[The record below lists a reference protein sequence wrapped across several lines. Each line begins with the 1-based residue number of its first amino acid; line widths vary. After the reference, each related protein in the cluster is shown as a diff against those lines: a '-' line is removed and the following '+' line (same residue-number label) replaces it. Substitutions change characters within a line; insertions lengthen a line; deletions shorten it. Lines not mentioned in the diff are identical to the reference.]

1 MRPPGYLPG
10 VALSWNVTLAS
21 CTIVDM
27 ENEMRGGSPPES
39 AGRAATIAAQNSRV
53 DQQPDG
59 RSLTWKRLSLILLL
73 VNTPLFYHGCDSG
86 DTYFT
91 LGAAAP
97 CVELTYA
104 DGGVLPDQAKMTSP
118 WLWCANVFLLV
129 ATLWLI
135 RRAFPRLRRIVVSQT
150 FLVALLIVILLMN
163 SFLYASVIWMNV
175 IWSVNMQFLV
185 AVHWLIL
192 HDVTDHAAENGVD
205 VALASRLHFFCMLAA
220 VYLVLRL
227 LVWIYNRFVAVD
239 SQRWWQLRLG
249 GLIGAM
255 LILGAGIG
263 MLLRYLIA
271 LSQS

>member
-1 MRPPGYLPG
+1 MRPLGYLP
-10 VALSWNVTLAS
+10 AAASSWNVTLAS
-21 CTIVDM
+21 CNMVDM
-27 ENEMRGGSPPES
+27 ENEMRDGPAPES
-39 AGRAATIAAQNSRV
+39 AGRAATVAAQNSQV
-53 DQQPDG
+53 GQQPNG
-59 RSLTWKRLSLILLL
+59 QRLTWKRLTLLLILM
-73 VNTPLFYHGCDSG
+73 NTPLFYHGCDSG

-91 LGAAAP
+91 VGAAAP
-97 CVELTYA
+97 CAELTYT

-118 WLWCANVFLLV
+118 WLWCANLFLLV

-135 RRAFPRLRRIVVSQT
+135 RRAFPRLRRIVASRT

-163 SFLYASVIWMNV
+163 SFLYAGVIWMNV
-175 IWSVNMQFLV
+175 IWSVDMQFLA

-192 HDVTDHAAENGVD
+192 HDVTDQAAENGVD